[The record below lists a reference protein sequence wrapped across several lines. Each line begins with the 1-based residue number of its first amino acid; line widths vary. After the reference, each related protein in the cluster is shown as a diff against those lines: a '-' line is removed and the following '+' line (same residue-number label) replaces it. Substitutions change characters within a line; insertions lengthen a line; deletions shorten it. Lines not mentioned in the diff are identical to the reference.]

1 MIMKKLILITVGLFC
16 FLKTQAQTVKV
27 EGFVYETDNRGY
39 IENAVITVKGN
50 EAGAIRGTSKSDN
63 EGHFELEVPMDE
75 NGYQIQVSHE
85 LFFSRTDTLFA
96 KQKGETWSLFS
107 KAELERRPGYIF
119 DVTLAEN
126 NSSGV
131 AVVDAIEGAR
141 IEIYNN
147 TKRKEE
153 LVIKELPSPN
163 FNFTFE
169 RGNYYTLLIRKK
181 GYLNKRIEA
190 FVNIDGCIMCFEGVN
205 NITEVMTKG
214 NEKGTFLGNV
224 ELDPIAINTT
234 FQLKNIYYDY
244 DKSFIR
250 PDAAIEL
257 DKVLAVLKDN
267 PAINVEL
274 GSHTDSRGR
283 DAYNMSLSEARAASA
298 VAYLVQNGIS
308 ADRMTSRGYGESLL
322 VNECS
327 NGRKCSEESHQQN
340 RRTELKITGIKK
352 EDPLDKKTLKQLK
365 EEEYMMEEIKNSE
378 IKIEEGD
385 LLPKELQELLKKQ

>member
-1 MIMKKLILITVGLFC
+1 MKKLFLITSIIFC
-16 FLKTQAQTVKV
+16 FLLTQGQTVKV

-39 IENAVITVKGN
+39 IENAKITVKGN
-50 EAGAIRGTSKSDN
+50 EAGAIRGTCTSDA
-63 EGHFELEVPMDE
+63 EGHFEVEVPMDE
-75 NGYQIQVSHE
+75 NGYRIQVSHE

-96 KQKGETWSLFS
+96 KEKAEKRTIFT

-126 NSSGV
+126 NTSGA

-147 TKRKEE
+147 TTRAEE
-153 LVIKELPSPN
+153 LVILELPSPN
-163 FNFTFE
+163 FDFTFE

-181 GYLNKRIEA
+181 GFLTKRIEA

-224 ELDPIAINTT
+224 ELDAIAINTT
-234 FQLKNIYYDY
+234 FELKNIYYDY

-257 DKVLAVLKDN
+257 DKVLTVLKDN
-267 PAINVEL
+267 PAITVEL

-298 VAYLVQNGIS
+298 VAYLVENGIT
-308 ADRMTSRGYGESLL
+308 AERMTSRGYGESQL
-322 VNECS
+322 VNRCT
-327 NGRKCSEESHQQN
+327 NGKNCSEEEHQQN
-340 RRTELKITGIKK
+340 RRTELKITGILK
-352 EDPLDKKTLKQLK
+352 EDPLDKKTLKQIK
-365 EEEYMMEEIKNSE
+365 EEEYLLEEIQNSE
-378 IKIEEGD
+378 IQIKEGG
-385 LLPKELQELLKKQ
+385 LLPKDLQELLKKQKG

>member
-1 MIMKKLILITVGLFC
+1 MKKLRLITGSLLC
-16 FLKTQAQTVKV
+16 SLMIQAQTVKV

-39 IENAVITVKGN
+39 IENATITVKGN
-50 EAGAIRGTSKSDN
+50 EAGALRGICTSDN
-63 EGHFELEVPMDE
+63 EGHFVVEVPLDE
-75 NGYQIQVSHE
+75 NGYSLQVSHE
-85 LFFSRTDTLFA
+85 LFFSRTDSLFA
-96 KQKGETWSLFS
+96 TEKAGVWTIFS

-126 NSSGV
+126 NTRGV

-147 TKRKEE
+147 TTKKEVLSIE
-153 LVIKELPSPN
+153 EHPSPN

-205 NITEVMTKG
+205 NITEVMTQG

-224 ELDPIAINTT
+224 ELEPIAINTT
-234 FQLKNIYYDY
+234 FSLKNIYYDY

-250 PDAAIEL
+250 PDAALEL

-267 PAINVEL
+267 PGITVEL

-308 ADRMTSRGYGESLL
+308 AERLTSRGYGESQL
-322 VNECS
+322 VNSCT
-327 NGRKCSEESHQQN
+327 NGSKCSEEEHQQN
-340 RRTELKITGIKK
+340 RRTALKITGIAK
-352 EDPLDKKTLKQLK
+352 EDPLDKKTLKRIK
-365 EEEYMMEEIKNSE
+365 EDEYNLEEIQNSE
-378 IKIEEGD
+378 IQIREGA
-385 LLPKELQELLKKQ
+385 LLPKDLQELLKKQ